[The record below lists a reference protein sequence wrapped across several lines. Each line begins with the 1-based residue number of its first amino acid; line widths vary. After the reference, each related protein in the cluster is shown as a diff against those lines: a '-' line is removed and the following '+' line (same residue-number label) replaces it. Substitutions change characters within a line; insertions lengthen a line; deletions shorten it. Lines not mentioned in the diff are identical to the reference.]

1 MKKISSM
8 SGLFDKRNFLFEVT
22 WQWRIYY
29 FLLRRY
35 GIIMK
40 KRERIIKKG
49 NVILFPD
56 LEKRLLEKGLEQLTK
71 KNYREAI
78 DFLSE
83 AKQLNP
89 KNEDVFIGLVLAY
102 FESGNYTV
110 AKRMTQDML
119 NSDIGEYLRI
129 FDMYI
134 MILVELHQYEEIVTN
149 LEILFEEK
157 EIPHDKFEHFTK
169 ILQFSKKM
177 ILDRQNQ
184 EDETEQ
190 EEELFSG
197 KQKQLHLFSIT
208 KPEEQ
213 IQTAGMLADSNIRTF
228 IEEIVDYLKSDQGD
242 AFFKTL
248 LLNVLKEHDYEKEI
262 VVTKFGKRIIV
273 IPKHL
278 FEIHLH
284 PDFLEIN
291 ARLSEV
297 LEHENPNLLEGI
309 IRVMERHFLLLY
321 PFNTDPKAPDIW
333 ASAFHFITLAYF
345 GQEEELPKVANL
357 YNAEESMLS
366 SAIAFIENCDEISSS

>member
-1 MKKISSM
+1 MKKISFMRELS
-8 SGLFDKRNFLFEVT
+8 DKRNFHFLAT
-22 WQWRIYY
+22 RQWGIYY

-56 LEKRLLEKGLEQLTK
+56 LENRLLEKGLEQLTK

-83 AKQLNP
+83 AQQLNP
-89 KNEDVFIGLVLAY
+89 TNEDVFIGLVLAY

-110 AKRMTQDML
+110 AKRLTQDML
-119 NSDIGEYLRI
+119 NSDIGDYLRI

-157 EIPHDKFEHFTK
+157 EIPHAKFEHFTK

-190 EEELFSG
+190 EQEQFLG

-208 KPEEQ
+208 EPEEQ
-213 IQTAGMLADSNIRTF
+213 IQSAGFLADSNIRTF
-228 IEEIVDYLKSDQGD
+228 IEEIADYLKSDQGD

-262 VVTKFGKRIIV
+262 VVTKFGKSLIV
-273 IPKHL
+273 TPNHL

-321 PFNTDPKAPDIW
+321 PFNIDPKAPEIW

-345 GQEEELPKVANL
+345 GQEEELSKVANL
-357 YNAEESMLS
+357 YNADENRLS
-366 SAIAFIENCDEISSS
+366 SAIAFIENCDEISS